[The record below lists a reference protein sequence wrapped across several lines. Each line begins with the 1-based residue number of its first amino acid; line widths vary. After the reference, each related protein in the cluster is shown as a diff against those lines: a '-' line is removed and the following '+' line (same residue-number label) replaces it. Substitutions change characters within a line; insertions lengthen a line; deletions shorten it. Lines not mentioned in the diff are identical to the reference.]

1 MQPRRMNDDSALL
14 AVNGA
19 HTKCGTKVSS
29 ALTRRANNVLG
40 VTL

>member
-1 MQPRRMNDDSALL
+1 MNDDSALL

-29 ALTRRANNVLG
+29 ALRRRTDDVLG